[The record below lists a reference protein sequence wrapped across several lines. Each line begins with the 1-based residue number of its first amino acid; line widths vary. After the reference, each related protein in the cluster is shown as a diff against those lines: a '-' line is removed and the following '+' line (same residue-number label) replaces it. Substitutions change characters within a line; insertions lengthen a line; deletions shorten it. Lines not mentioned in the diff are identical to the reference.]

1 MSSKSPL
8 IPPLNPYSPQEIAS
22 FDKIDLALR
31 SHPELARE
39 GATLLNPKALARL
52 VQGIKFF
59 QDVHLGCHPTSKYAV
74 TKKWPVVKLPDEFF
88 RMRESDGPLFHLFVS
103 AYMYKKEASWRQF
116 DFQSK
121 NRFNDNI
128 TLLKRIQ
135 NDLVAS
141 GHLKRPVVYFDE
153 SVPQDQM
160 AEYKAIVKKFGGRVV
175 KNFCANG
182 EEDAP
187 THIVA
192 WDSEEHDSAE
202 TLDNEKAMEGNVVE
216 KLYLRTLAVVDPTKT
231 KKIGGIIETTMQDS
245 KKKGGKIKHAK
256 GAAPIEFKDP
266 MAFVHWWYHPSS
278 YDEWMPAADVAGPDT
293 EEPPRPPGGPW
304 IVACKFV
311 RDVAIFNEWGWEGDY
326 ALSDYQN
333 KAKCYPALEKKMA
346 EEAKAREAPK
356 PSTLKIRLSLSSSAK
371 NEKAKIDKE
380 NEDEEMEEVVKDWG
394 EVRPDVKSTS
404 PKPILQQESKVAPQ
418 RLGMEPKQIL
428 TGFYTAG
435 GNKKQKMTVHNGAL
449 QPPSDAID
457 LVRDAIKEVQ
467 SNAFDDTDENIK
479 LPVIDSFVRPS
490 LDTNI
495 ASNFFVTELKPS
507 ATGSTEKKEYYQN
520 KIPDN
525 ESGKSDDDGDVKM
538 VDGGEGN
545 LPTEDSSKPSVLASS
560 TSTTDKQSGET
571 RNEAHLSKAS
581 SSTTAIEPSVEKM
594 KENDKL
600 MTLNQ
605 ATPHDSKASGIQ
617 ESDATKADVTSEDT
631 NALKA
636 KIANANSSADDTN
649 DNLSNLTVDMQAPG
663 SSILNSNSADYTAHI
678 PQGETATSENKEV
691 LVTLPEQ
698 VSDATQFGA
707 AILVSNSVDNSY
719 NASKALEN
727 SGTQRYNQLE
737 QINVTVATDNAH
749 NANQSLQVTDNG
761 KTADAKESV
770 SLPTKVCNSAEVELA
785 TAIAMKDA
793 TDSSQ
798 GPETMKSETK
808 NVPASLS
815 TETSTV
821 TEAAGTLISNSMDEK
836 ANISRSPNL
845 SKDEKVT
852 AVNDSSIDDPRNIFQ
867 NPDTVRDQSIH
878 KTTSLPPQESPH
890 TTQLA
895 GKLEDKHV
903 KIATEVAS
911 SDKTNVATPT
921 PSATASSVEAT
932 NVPFAPPSTLST
944 HALNNSAIKDQ
955 VAESKL
961 NPDSISVNVT
971 VSTAPSK
978 LLTSM
983 DCDDDIPE
991 LQMIEPDAVPD
1002 GAYSRTLPENP
1013 SFDKIKKTVP
1023 LYGEQEPTT
1032 MLPSWYKKTT
1042 ASDVE
1047 KTLLPEWFN
1056 NSANHR
1062 TESSYVET
1070 REKIIDEARQSSS
1083 KYLTWTAVRRC
1094 VAGDAGSIMRLH
1106 EFLVTW
1112 GFINGSAIG
1121 DNAPLQVTDET
1132 LDSANTVWNPE
1143 MKNLLC
1149 IAVYRWSRKRKL
1161 DSESTER
1168 LEIDWDAVSKEVG
1181 NGATPVECYKIF
1193 LSTDFSHLG
1202 EGDSVKL
1209 PNISNSQKDMTQ
1221 ETFIS
1226 ELIDGVQPS
1235 VAKAVINAALDASD
1249 GDVKVAQNASI
1260 VGAIACKV
1268 AQRAREEES
1277 ATVHILEEILD
1288 LRMAKLE
1295 NRLSLLDDLEVMLDA
1310 ERMALELERRDLYT
1324 RRCRHWFNA
1333 DSSL

>member
-1 MSSKSPL
+1 MTSTSPL

-121 NRFNDNI
+121 IRFNDNI

-202 TLDNEKAMEGNVVE
+202 TLEKEKALEGNVVE

-333 KAKCYPALEKKMA
+333 KAKCYPALEKKLA

-394 EVRPDVKSTS
+394 EVRADVKSTS

-467 SNAFDDTDENIK
+467 SNAFDDMDENIK

-507 ATGSTEKKEYYQN
+507 ATGSTEIKENCKN

-525 ESGKSDDDGDVKM
+525 ESGKTDDDGDVNM

-545 LPTEDSSKPSVLASS
+545 LPTEDSSKPNVLASS
-560 TSTTDKQSGET
+560 TSTTDKQSVET
-571 RNEAHLSKAS
+571 RNEAQLSKAS
-581 SSTTAIEPSVEKM
+581 SSTTAIEPSAVKM
-594 KENDKL
+594 KENDRL
-600 MTLNQ
+600 MTLNA
-605 ATPHDSKASGIQ
+605 ATPQDSKASGIQ

-631 NALKA
+631 NALNA
-636 KIANANSSADDTN
+636 KIANANCSADGTN
-649 DNLSNLTVDMQAPG
+649 DNLSNLTVDVQSPG
-663 SSILNSNSADYTAHI
+663 SSILNSNSADYAAHI

-691 LVTLPEQ
+691 LVALPEQ
-698 VSDATQFGA
+698 VSDATQSGA
-707 AILVSNSVDNSY
+707 AILARSSVGDSC

-737 QINVTVATDNAH
+737 QIHETVATDNAH
-749 NANQSLQVTDNG
+749 NAKKSLQVTDHA
-761 KTADAKESV
+761 KSEDAKESV
-770 SLPTKVCNSAEVELA
+770 SLLTKAYNSAEVELA
-785 TAIAMKDA
+785 TAIAM
-793 TDSSQ
+793 Q
-798 GPETMKSETK
+798 GSETMKSETK

-815 TETSTV
+815 KETSTV
-821 TEAAGTLISNSMDEK
+821 TEPAGTMLSSNSMDEK
-836 ANISRSPNL
+836 ANISRSSNL
-845 SKDEKVT
+845 SKDQNVT
-852 AVNDSSIDDPRNIFQ
+852 TVNDGSIDDPRNTFQ
-867 NPDTVRDQSIH
+867 NPDTTRNQSIH
-878 KTTSLPPQESPH
+878 KTTSLPPQQSPH

-895 GKLEDKHV
+895 GQLEDKHV
-903 KIATEVAS
+903 KIATEVTS

-944 HALNNSAIKDQ
+944 PALNNSAVKDQ
-955 VAESKL
+955 GTESKL
-961 NPDSISVNVT
+961 NPESKSVNTT
-971 VSTAPSK
+971 VSTVPSK
-978 LLTSM
+978 LVTSM

-991 LQMIEPDAVPD
+991 LQMTEPDAVPD

-1013 SFDKIKKTVP
+1013 SSDKIKKTVP
-1023 LYGEQEPTT
+1023 LYGEQELTT
-1032 MLPSWYKKTT
+1032 MLPSWYNKNT

-1056 NSANHR
+1056 NSADHR

-1132 LDSANTVWNPE
+1132 LDSANTVWYPE

-1149 IAVYRWSRKRKL
+1149 IAVSRWSRKRKL
-1161 DSESTER
+1161 DSESIER

-1181 NGATPVECYKIF
+1181 NGATPAECYKIF

-1249 GDVKVAQNASI
+1249 GDVKMAQNASI
-1260 VGAIACKV
+1260 VGAIASKV